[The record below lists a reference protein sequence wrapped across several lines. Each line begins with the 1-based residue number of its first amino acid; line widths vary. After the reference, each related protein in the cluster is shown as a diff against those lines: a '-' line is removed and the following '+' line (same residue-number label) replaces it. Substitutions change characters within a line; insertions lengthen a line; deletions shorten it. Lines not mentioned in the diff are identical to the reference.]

1 MGSLLFGGG
10 DSDGNN
16 GASYLDERKTR
27 RFKAQEM
34 PEHTNPI
41 VDKNSFYGSETAAQR
56 ERDRVTLP
64 PGAVPRDALVVAAPN
79 AYGRRGSNP
88 GPSSSM
94 SEYFS
99 NGMGAKPIIR
109 RDAARDA
116 CLGRR
121 VVRRPSSLDD
131 FMAERNTS
139 TPNNSI
145 HSLLHQETERLCSQ
159 TLRERPRTS

>member
-1 MGSLLFGGG
+1 MPGNNNNNNNGLPAERSSLRCAKPPGGTSTMGSLLFGGG

-64 PGAVPRDALVVAAPN
+64 PGAVPRDALVVAA
-79 AYGRRGSNP
+79 RMR
-88 GPSSSM
+88 PSSSM

-99 NGMGAKPIIR
+99 NGMGGEADNQAR
-109 RDAARDA
+109 RSTRRMFGPSGGASTFK
-116 CLGRR
+116 LG
-121 VVRRPSSLDD
+121 
-131 FMAERNTS
+131 
-139 TPNNSI
+139 
-145 HSLLHQETERLCSQ
+145 
-159 TLRERPRTS
+159 